1 MAAEQ
6 SLLNLKEEYQDSL
19 SIIAYHL
26 GDEFQNEIC
35 ESRYNLYQ
43 INRIPTAVFNGRYK
57 VFLEEITNIDSVYN
71 YYILNALSESTYYQ
85 ILLNPLNNSTINLK
99 IISNSENPTPQEYRL
114 FVFLTEDSLFSE
126 IAPFFENNWVLRENL
141 FPLEGINFNATI
153 FDTFD
158 TTFNIS
164 LNQRNLN
171 VVALIQNVNNL
182 EIIQSKSL
190 KLGGER

>member
-35 ESRYNLYQ
+35 ENRYDLYQ

-182 EIIQSKSL
+182 EVIQSKSL

>member
-35 ESRYNLYQ
+35 ENRYDLYQ

-71 YYILNALSESTYYQ
+71 YYILNTLSESTYYQ

>member
-35 ESRYNLYQ
+35 ENRYNLYQ

-57 VFLEEITNIDSVYN
+57 VFLEEVSNIDSIYN
-71 YYILNALSESTYYQ
+71 YYILNTLSESTYYN
-85 ILLNPLNNSTINLK
+85 ILLNQLNNSTINLK
-99 IISNSENPTPQEYRL
+99 VISNSENPTLQEYRL
-114 FVFLTEDSLFSE
+114 FVFLTEDSVFSE
-126 IAPFFENNWVLRENL
+126 IAPFFENNWVFKENL

-171 VVALIQNVNNL
+171 VVAFIQNVNNL
-182 EIIQSKSL
+182 EIIQGKSL

>member
-35 ESRYNLYQ
+35 ENRYDLYQ

>member
-35 ESRYNLYQ
+35 ENRYNLYQ